1 MKRPTTIIILLAS
14 ILGLSLVY
22 AANSNPGPRLSNNQP
37 PLATR
42 DSIEGGDKAQS
53 SATHVVSLHFLEP
66 RKSPVETATSNHI
79 VASGG
84 SVIAAE

>member
-37 PLATR
+37 PLAPR
-42 DSIEGGDKAQS
+42 DSIEEDQDVLS
-53 SATHVVSLHFLEP
+53 FLT
-66 RKSPVETATSNHI
+66 VHLTSKTVFIFWKRANRR
-79 VASGG
+79 
-84 SVIAAE
+84 